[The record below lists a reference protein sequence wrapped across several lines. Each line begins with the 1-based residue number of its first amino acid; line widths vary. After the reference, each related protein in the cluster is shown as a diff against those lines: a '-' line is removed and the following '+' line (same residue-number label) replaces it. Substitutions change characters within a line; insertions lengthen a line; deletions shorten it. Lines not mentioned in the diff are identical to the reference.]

1 MSPDQHAAANDPV
14 VARRIPE
21 HRGPDRV
28 EQVVVGD
35 GHLTIGRW
43 GDGPVRALLSHG
55 ITANLRSFDAVA
67 TALADRGV
75 AVVAVDH
82 RGRGASGTH
91 PGPYGLA
98 THADDLVAVADH
110 VGAQAPVLLGHSM
123 GGWIV
128 ANAAMRHPDRF
139 AGLVLVDGGLPVAPA
154 PLPAGV
160 TVDQA
165 LGQVL
170 GPAMARLELTFESID
185 EVLDRWRE
193 HPAVGPILDEAREYL
208 VWDLVEEDGQWRSRV
223 SRDAVIA
230 DGGDILTD
238 EVATTA
244 LARTTLPSTFLRA
257 PRDLLDQPPG
267 FHDPDLTA
275 DVLGDLDHVELV
287 EVDDVNHYSIVFTV
301 HGIAAVVAA
310 VEQRLR

>member
-1 MSPDQHAAANDPV
+1 MSIDQPINAAGSTADRGVPD
-14 VARRIPE
+14 

-28 EQVVVGD
+28 DEVAVGD

-43 GDGPVRALLSHG
+43 GEGPVQVVLSHG

-67 TALADRGV
+67 TALADRGS

-82 RGRGASGTH
+82 RGRGGSGTH

-98 THADDLVAVADH
+98 THGDDLVAVADH
-110 VGAQAPVLLGHSM
+110 VGADAPVLLGHSM

-128 ANAAMRHPDRF
+128 ANAAMRHPDRVR
-139 AGLVLVDGGLPVAPA
+139 GLVLVDGGLPVAPT
-154 PLPAGV
+154 PLPDGV

-170 GPAMARLELTFESID
+170 GPAMARLELTFGSVD

-208 VWDLVEEDGQWRSRV
+208 VWDLVEEDGRWRSRV
-223 SRDAVIA
+223 SRDAVVA

-244 LARTTLPSTFLRA
+244 LARTTVPATFLRA

-267 FHDPDLTA
+267 FHDPELTA
-275 DVLGDLDHVELV
+275 AVLGDLNHVELV
-287 EVDDVNHYSIVFTV
+287 EVDGVNHYSIVFTP

-310 VEQRLR
+310 VEERLG